1 MTEKKSSVDAHPDDV
16 DSDHTLHWVSVDGF
30 GEDWRRLLRAIVR
43 QCVHLQRTLCAERGW
58 RERDGEG
65 EGEGM
70 GEGRREEEERKCAL
84 PHPSLSLPHLEQS
97 HRFSLQFIWV
107 SGALSAVESE
117 GLGQVLEVVEGL
129 FQIIG
134 IDLMRN

>member
-1 MTEKKSSVDAHPDDV
+1 MAHTQMTEKKSSVDAHPDDV
-16 DSDHTLHWVSVDGF
+16 DSDHTLHWVSVDGL

-84 PHPSLSLPHLEQS
+84 PHPSLSLPTLSSPTDSPSSSSGSLEPFP
-97 HRFSLQFIWV
+97 R
-107 SGALSAVESE
+107 
-117 GLGQVLEVVEGL
+117 
-129 FQIIG
+129 
-134 IDLMRN
+134 